1 VNIAGQRVSILLDSD
16 GRAVLELSG
25 VHFADSPA
33 LLADVDETDDLGIW
47 IKVERDDGGH
57 LVLVRWDYVLSVDF
71 LEAEQPI
78 GLKP

>member
-1 VNIAGQRVSILLDSD
+1 MNIAGQRVSILLDSD

-25 VHFADSPA
+25 VHFGDSPA

-47 IKVERDDGGH
+47 IKVERDDGSH